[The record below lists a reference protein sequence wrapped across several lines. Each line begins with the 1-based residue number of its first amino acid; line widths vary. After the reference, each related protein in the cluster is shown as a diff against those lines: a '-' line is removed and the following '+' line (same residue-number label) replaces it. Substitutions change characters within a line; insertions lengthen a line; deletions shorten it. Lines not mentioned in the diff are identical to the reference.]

1 MALEKHHI
9 DWYILL
15 SVLGLMFFS
24 IAFVYSAS
32 ASYAELKFGSREALF
47 WNQIL
52 RVFIGILV
60 LIFTAKIDY
69 HFWMKYSKPLIIFS
83 IFLLVIVL
91 LFGVNVKGASRWINL
106 KFVRFQPSE
115 LAKLALVLHLAT
127 LLTKNQ
133 DVIKDFKQGMLP
145 LLIWTGIL
153 SILII
158 LQPNLS
164 TVLVIVFISIVMMF
178 VGNNNLLHLFAL
190 GISSLGLSAILVIV
204 KSDYR
209 LHRIIAFFSGSDI
222 AENLESYSYQ
232 LQQSLIAFGNGG
244 FWGVGPGLSRQS
256 NLFLPESYGDFIY
269 SIIGEEYGF
278 IGASIIILI
287 FGFILWRAMIIA
299 KNAPDNFGYYVS
311 IGIIFTLALNAF
323 VNAGVNTGLLPTTG
337 LPMPFVS
344 YGGTAV
350 IFHSAAI
357 GILLNISS
365 QAGIYPKK
373 KSLIQ

>member
-1 MALEKHHI
+1 MSEEKHHI
-9 DWYILL
+9 DWYILI

-32 ASYAELKFGSREALF
+32 SSYAELRFGSREALF

-52 RVFIGILV
+52 RVVLGIAV
-60 LIFTAKIDY
+60 LLFTAKIDY
-69 HFWMKYSKPLIIFS
+69 HFWMKYSKHLIILS
-83 IFLLVIVL
+83 IILLVVV
-91 LFGVNVKGASRWINL
+91 LFGTNVKGATRWINL
-106 KFVRFQPSE
+106 RFVKFQPSE

-127 LLTKNQ
+127 LLTKKQ
-133 DVIKDFKQGMLP
+133 DVIKDFKKGMLP
-145 LLIWTGIL
+145 LLIWTAIL

-164 TVLVIVFISIVMMF
+164 TVLVIVFISLVMMF
-178 VGNNNLLHLFAL
+178 VGNIKFLYLLAL
-190 GISSLGLSAILVIV
+190 GSGSIGLAAILVVI

-209 LHRIIAFFSGSDI
+209 LHRIIAFFSGSKI
-222 AENLESYSYQ
+222 ADNLESYSYQ

-278 IGASIIILI
+278 VGASIIILV
-287 FGFILWRAMIIA
+287 FCFILWRAMIIA

-350 IFHSAAI
+350 LFHSAAV